1 MKLVS
6 AGIAVLLVL
15 ASPHGNATGQ
25 EAPPR
30 PAVPRDA
37 IPAIVDA
44 YRQHP
49 IVAIGDAHGNP
60 LGEAFQL
67 SLIRDPRFRAVV
79 DDIVV
84 EGGNSRHQ
92 ELVDRFVR
100 GEDVAPEA
108 LQRIWLDTTQQQAAS
123 LAVPE
128 VFTVVRA
135 LNASAG
141 AGRRLRILLGE
152 PPIDW
157 ERLKTVDDYK
167 AWTAEPTS
175 DRDWFGAELI
185 KREVLAKKRRALLLY
200 GAAHFFRKVI
210 SQSVVTNLEASQ
222 AQVFTIWTNAAFELS
237 TVQPDV
243 KTWPVPS
250 LALLRGTPL
259 GKTGLAD
266 YLGPKAGDVAP
277 QWLAPME
284 DQFDAVLYIGP
295 LSTITFTRPQ
305 PWPCA
310 APAFPERVRRAN
322 LQRPGLGDRVKAQCV
337 SD

>member
-1 MKLVS
+1 V
-6 AGIAVLLVL
+6 
-15 ASPHGNATGQ
+15 
-25 EAPPR
+25 E
-30 PAVPRDA
+30 
-37 IPAIVDA
+37 A
-44 YRQHP
+44 YRQHSL
-49 IVAIGDAHGNP
+49 VAIGDAHGNS

-67 SLIRDPRFRAVV
+67 SLIRDPRFLSVV

-84 EGGNSRHQ
+84 ESGNSRHQ
-92 ELVDRFVR
+92 EVADRFVR
-100 GEDVAPEA
+100 GEAVPPEA

-128 VFTVVRA
+128 VFTVVRG
-135 LNASAG
+135 LNASAP

-157 ERLKTVDDYK
+157 ERLTTVDDYK
-167 AWTAEPTS
+167 TWVAEPSS

-185 KREVLAKKRRALLLY
+185 KREVLAKKRRALMLY
-200 GAAHFFRKVI
+200 GAGHFFRKVV
-210 SQSVVTNLEASQ
+210 SQSIVTNLEASRIK
-222 AQVFTIWTNAAFELS
+222 VFTIWTNAAFELS
-237 TVQPDV
+237 TMQPDV
-243 KTWPVPS
+243 QSWPVPS

-266 YLGPKAGDVAP
+266 YLGPKAGDVPP

-295 LSTITFTRPQ
+295 VSRIEFTRPQ

-310 APAFPERVRRAN
+310 SPAFPERTRRAN
-322 LQRPGLGDRVKAQCV
+322 LQRPGFGDRLKAQCV
-337 SD
+337 SDGQPGR